1 MQRLAP
7 ITTARTIISEYS
19 ADDLE
24 LLIALEHDPDVMRF
38 LNGVVPDV
46 EKNKEKHEGF
56 LKYYHEQPGFGVWK
70 TCLHDGTHIGHAVLN
85 HPVLSS
91 TGLRAGPVQVGY
103 TLHKQFWNLGFA
115 TELATAMLQHAFNT
129 LQLKS
134 VVAIT
139 GEENQA
145 SSRVMEKIGM
155 TLQGTT
161 DEYFKQELI
170 LYKIERQEWLDFTT

>member
-1 MQRLAP
+1 MQRLEP
-7 ITTARTIISEYS
+7 LTTARTIISEYTS
-19 ADDLE
+19 HDLE

-38 LNGVVPDV
+38 LNGVVADI
-46 EKNKEKHEGF
+46 EQNKEKHNGF

-70 TCLHDGTHIGHAVLN
+70 TSLHDGTHIGHAVLN

-91 TGLRAGPVQVGY
+91 TGQRAGPVQVGY

-115 TELATAMLQHAFNT
+115 TELATVMLEHAFNT
-129 LQLKS
+129 LQLES
-134 VVAIT
+134 VIALT
-139 GEENQA
+139 SEGNQA

-161 DEYFKQELI
+161 DDYFHQELI

>member
-1 MQRLAP
+1 M
-7 ITTARTIISEYS
+7 
-19 ADDLE
+19 
-24 LLIALEHDPDVMRF
+24 
-38 LNGVVPDV
+38 
-46 EKNKEKHEGF
+46 
-56 LKYYHEQPGFGVWK
+56 
-70 TCLHDGTHIGHAVLN
+70 
-85 HPVLSS
+85 
-91 TGLRAGPVQVGY
+91 GY

-139 GEENQA
+139 SEENQA